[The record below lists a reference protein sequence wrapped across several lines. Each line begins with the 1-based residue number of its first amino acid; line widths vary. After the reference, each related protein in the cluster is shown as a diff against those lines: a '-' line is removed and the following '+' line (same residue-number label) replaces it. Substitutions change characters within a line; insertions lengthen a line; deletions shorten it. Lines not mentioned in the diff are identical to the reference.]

1 MSEQTHTARD
11 RAVQRAAD
19 YLAAMLEMPDAFRGQ
34 QLRGA
39 GPVAEFE
46 SLLAERSGF
55 PFCLS
60 TSNATTG
67 LLIAALAT
75 QLAGKEIIVP
85 PRSWGG
91 TYGPFEFAGARL
103 VWAEEDARGN
113 ISPASIQSLST
124 PATTA
129 VVAAD
134 WNGSRHDT
142 RAVREVCDSLNLI
155 YIEDTS
161 FLPSPDDEPEARSL
175 ADIQIISFGPGKP
188 ITLGEGGALLT
199 RHRWIYERAI
209 SLSQHPERCSSERI
223 ADCPE
228 RPLLNGRI
236 HPVAA
241 VLGVVLLTSVTLNAI
256 R

>member
-1 MSEQTHTARD
+1 MSEQTHTAKD
-11 RAVQRAAD
+11 RAVRRAAD
-19 YLAAMLEMPDAFRGQ
+19 YLAVMLEMPDAFRGQ

-67 LLIAALAT
+67 LLIAAVAAN
-75 QLAGKEIIVP
+75 LAGKEIIVP
-85 PRSWGG
+85 PHSWCG

-103 VWAEEDARGN
+103 IWAEEDASGN
-113 ISPASIQSLST
+113 ISPASIQSLTT

-134 WNGSRHDT
+134 WSGTRHDT
-142 RAVREVCDSLNLI
+142 RAVREMCDSRNLI

-161 FLPSPDDEPEARSL
+161 FLPSPDDELEARSL

-188 ITLGEGGALLT
+188 IALGEGGALLT
-199 RHRWIYERAI
+199 QHRWIYERAVA
-209 SLSQHPERCSSERI
+209 LSQHPERCSSEGV
-223 ADCPE
+223 ANWPE
-228 RPLLNGRI
+228 HPFLNGRI

-241 VLGVVLLTSVTLNAI
+241 VLGVALLSGEI
-256 R
+256 CSY